1 MPKRSD
7 FTHFIILAL
16 STLLYAR
23 LFYYTQRYQSVELSL
38 LFILLFAAYVFLLA
52 RYRQLN
58 IGVLLG
64 AALLYRLLPLLALPA
79 LSDDFYRFIW
89 DGRLWAA
96 GINPFAGL
104 PADLVD
110 NPALRV
116 FGITPQLFGLLN
128 SPTHYTVYPAIPQFI
143 NWLAAKLFPHDI
155 LHAVLVMRLFIIMA
169 EATSLWLIVRILRKA
184 SQPVQLVSIYALNPL
199 VIIELSGNLHHE
211 ALMLVFLLA
220 FIYAWQQNKIN
231 IAGFWLALS
240 VAAKLLPLMFLP
252 FILLKLKQRGAF
264 LAVFLATLLLVSL
277 PLLDAS
283 FWAGMADSLT
293 LYYQKLEFNAGLY
306 YLLRQIGYWLYGYNT
321 IAFVGK
327 LLFVVG
333 AGVILILS
341 YMLNKRAAGLAVA
354 FTLIY
359 TIYAFTSP
367 ILHPW
372 YVILPVALAPFT
384 RWRFPLVWSLVICFT
399 YLGYSQT
406 GFTENYLVVT
416 LEYLAVLVAMY
427 YDYRDYA
434 LSKRTLN
441 AAP

>member
-1 MPKRSD
+1 M
-7 FTHFIILAL
+7 
-16 STLLYAR
+16 LYGR
-23 LFYYTQRYQSVELSL
+23 LFYFTQRYQSAELSL
-38 LFILLFAAYVFLLA
+38 LIILLFCAYGFLLV

-58 IGVLLG
+58 IRALLG

-104 PADLVD
+104 PTDLVN
-110 NPALRV
+110 NPALRAY
-116 FGITPQLFGLLN
+116 GITPQLFKLLN
-128 SPTHYTVYPAIPQFI
+128 SPTHYTVYPAIPQYI
-143 NWLAAKLFPHDI
+143 NWLAARLFPHDI
-155 LHAVLVMRLFIIMA
+155 LHAVLVMRVFIIIA
-169 EATSLWLIVRILRKA
+169 EAGSLWLLVRILKKA
-184 SQPVQLVSIYALNPL
+184 GQPVQLVSIYALNPL

-220 FIYAWQQNKIN
+220 FIYAWQQNKIK
-231 IAGFWLALS
+231 IAGFWLALA

-264 LAVFLATLLLVSL
+264 LVIFLATLLLVSL

-283 FWAGMADSLT
+283 FWAGMADSLM

-327 LLFVVG
+327 LLFAVG
-333 AGVILILS
+333 AMAILVLS
-341 YMLNKRAAGLAVA
+341 YVLYKKAAGLAVA
-354 FTLIY
+354 FSLLY
-359 TIYAFTSP
+359 TVYAFTSL

-372 YVILPVALAPFT
+372 YVMLLVALVPFT
-384 RWRFPLVWSLVICFT
+384 RWRFPLVWSLAICFT

-406 GFTENYLVVT
+406 GFTENYLVVA
-416 LEYLAVLVAMY
+416 LEYLAVTVAMY
-427 YDYRDYA
+427 SDYRDYA

>member
-1 MPKRSD
+1 MPKRSEL
-7 FTHFIILAL
+7 TNYIILGL
-16 STLLYAR
+16 SALLYGR
-23 LFYYTQRYQSVELSL
+23 LFYFTQRYQSAELSL
-38 LFILLFAAYVFLLA
+38 LLILLFGTYGLLLA
-52 RYRQLN
+52 RKRQMN
-58 IGVLLG
+58 IRVLFG

-104 PADLVD
+104 PVDLVN
-110 NPALRV
+110 NPALRAY
-116 FGITPQLFGLLN
+116 GITPQLFELLN
-128 SPTHYTVYPAIPQFI
+128 SPTHYTVYPAIPQYI
-143 NWLAAKLFPHDI
+143 NWLAARLFPHDI
-155 LHAVLVMRLFIIMA
+155 LHAVLVMRLFIIIA
-169 EATSLWLIVRILRKA
+169 EAGSLWLLVRILKKA
-184 SQPVQLVSIYALNPL
+184 GQPVQQVAIYALNPL

-220 FIYAWQQNKIN
+220 FIYTWQQNRIKM
-231 IAGFWLALS
+231 AGLWLALS

-252 FILLKLKQRGAF
+252 FILLKIKQRGAF
-264 LAVFLATLLLVSL
+264 LAIFLTTLLLVSL

-321 IAFVGK
+321 IAFIGK
-327 LLFVVG
+327 LLFATG
-333 AGVILILS
+333 AVAILVLS
-341 YMLNKRAAGLAVA
+341 YVLYRKAAGLAVA
-354 FTLIY
+354 FSLLY
-359 TIYAFTSP
+359 TVYALTSL

-372 YVILPVALAPFT
+372 YVILLVALTPLT
-384 RWRFPLVWSLVICFT
+384 RWRFPLVWSLAICFT
-399 YLGYSQT
+399 YLGYSQS
-406 GFTENYLVVT
+406 GFTENYLVVA
-416 LEYLAVLVAMY
+416 LEYLAVMVAMY